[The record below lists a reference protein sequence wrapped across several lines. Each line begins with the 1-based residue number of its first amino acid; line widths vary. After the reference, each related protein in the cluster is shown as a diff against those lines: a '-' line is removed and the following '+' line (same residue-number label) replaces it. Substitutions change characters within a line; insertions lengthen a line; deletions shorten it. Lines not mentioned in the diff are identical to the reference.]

1 MKTQPLLRDLL
12 LVFIGGGSGATL
24 RALLLEVFPVEGL
37 LPVTVLVINCA
48 GALALG
54 CLTGFLASSTA
65 SYWTPDALRSGQ
77 LLLGTGLL
85 GGFTTY
91 STLALALAQLTAA
104 GHWGAALLYASLS
117 LAGGYLCASWGIR
130 VGRRLG

>member
-1 MKTQPLLRDLL
+1 MKTRHSPRDLL
-12 LVFIGGGSGATL
+12 LVFIGGGFGATL

-48 GALALG
+48 GVLALG
-54 CLTGFLASSTA
+54 CLAGFLASSAA
-65 SYWTPDALRSGQ
+65 SRWDSGALRSGQ

-91 STLALALAQLTAA
+91 STFTLALVQLASA
-104 GHWGAALLYASLS
+104 GHWGIALLYTSLS
-117 LAGGYLCASWGIR
+117 LTGGYLCAIGGIR
-130 VGRRLG
+130 AGRRLG